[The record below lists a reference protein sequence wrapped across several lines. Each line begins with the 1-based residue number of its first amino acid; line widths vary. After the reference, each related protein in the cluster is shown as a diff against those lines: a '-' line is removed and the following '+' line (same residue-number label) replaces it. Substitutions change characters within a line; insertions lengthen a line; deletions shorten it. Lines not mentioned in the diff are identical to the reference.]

1 MHLPK
6 FKKKIAQLLREV
18 LAESREFAQA
28 FAEQVERTPKKKKI
42 VEAQQDVEKIEV
54 FTEGTTQFEDAVQK
68 ISQGLLDV
76 LYSQFGSK
84 PQTFVAGGIVE
95 ETQEE
100 TVSSESTISDETFMD
115 SLEEEDDE

>member
-28 FAEQVERTPKKKKI
+28 FVEQVERTPKKKKI